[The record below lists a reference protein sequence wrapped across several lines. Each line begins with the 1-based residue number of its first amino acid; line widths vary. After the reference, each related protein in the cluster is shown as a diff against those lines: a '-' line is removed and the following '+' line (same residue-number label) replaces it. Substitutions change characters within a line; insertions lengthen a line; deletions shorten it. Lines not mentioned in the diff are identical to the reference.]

1 MPWVHNI
8 DARVSAGYKLSKD
21 STLLLSLDIFNI
33 FNFQQA
39 VAVDQRYTQDSVL
52 PIGNGEATVADL
64 PNLKNVDNTPF
75 DPTHKNPNFGRPIA
89 YQAPRSIRIG
99 AKVTF

>member
-52 PIGNGEATVADL
+52 PIGNGEATV
-64 PNLKNVDNTPF
+64 PIC
-75 DPTHKNPNFGRPIA
+75 PTSRTSTTRP
-89 YQAPRSIRIG
+89 SIRPTRTRTSAGRSRTRLRG
-99 AKVTF
+99 ASGSAPK